1 MRVDEG
7 GSDETRW
14 DRQDLPEVPAAAETV
29 DVPQPAGAVGT
40 VDLPQAPAATET
52 VDAVVD
58 EAEKR
63 APLIGILVGSA
74 SDLPVMQQATATL
87 QRLGIPYE
95 IRTMSAHRSPDL
107 VDEYARTADER
118 GMVCVICGAGMAN
131 HLAGAVA
138 ARTAIPVIGV
148 PLSGSKLGGVDA
160 LYSTVQ
166 MPRGVPVA
174 TVAIDGA
181 VNAAVLAAQ
190 ILAVRDED
198 VRARIYEF
206 KDSLAEGFRP

>member
-1 MRVDEG
+1 MSVESKEAQQVWPD
-7 GSDETRW
+7 
-14 DRQDLPEVPAAAETV
+14 AETT
-29 DVPQPAGAVGT
+29 P
-40 VDLPQAPAATET
+40 
-52 VDAVVD
+52 VV
-58 EAEKR
+58 
-63 APLIGILVGSA
+63 GILCGSA
-74 SDLPVMQQATATL
+74 SDLPVMQQATAIL
-87 QRLGIPYE
+87 ERLGIPHE
-95 IRTMSAHRSPDL
+95 LRVISAHRNPDL

-148 PLSGSKLGGVDA
+148 PISGGTLGGVDS

-181 VNAAVLAAQ
+181 VNAAILAAQ
-190 ILAVRDED
+190 ILAVKDQA
-198 VRARIYEF
+198 VRAKVYEF
-206 KDSLAEGFRP
+206 KDSLAQGFRP